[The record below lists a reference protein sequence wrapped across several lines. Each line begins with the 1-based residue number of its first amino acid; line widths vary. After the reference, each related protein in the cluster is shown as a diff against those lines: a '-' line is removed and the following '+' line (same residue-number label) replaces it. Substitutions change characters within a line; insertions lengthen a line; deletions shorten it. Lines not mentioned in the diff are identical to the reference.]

1 MGDASQHEGL
11 ILLVDRLQGDP
22 RPQQANGRRKRMWLT
37 KSTRVF
43 RARADCAAKS
53 LSADSTS
60 SVQERPTAP
69 TCDFRSLAPLY
80 ASSPAALSAA
90 RMLAISASRAD
101 SGCGAELCCK
111 CAAYPSAVSSFWG
124 QVRDHG
130 PAGRCGG
137 GETHR
142 VRGEHRI
149 GESVV
154 PQGLGERI
162 ARGGVQHLPWRR
174 GGWVRRTET
183 QPRTRLG
190 GLRNRSPTYL
200 VAHFGCVGHVADGE
214 PLGCGRIESNE
225 IIRRDISRDQPGQL
239 LQVALETSRSLGH
252 TVWHERLC
260 DGLSYAWRTPRRHG
274 QHCNEPF
281 LIETLMILTSTLSTA
296 LANVSSSSC
305 EAPIPDAEFMLWF
318 KVTRCIRGGLQMY
331 DDENKGLHCITRVS
345 TKGEKHL

>member
-1 MGDASQHEGL
+1 
-11 ILLVDRLQGDP
+11 
-22 RPQQANGRRKRMWLT
+22 MWLT

-43 RARADCAAKS
+43 RADCAAKS

-60 SVQERPTAP
+60 SVQESPTAP

-80 ASSPAALSAA
+80 ASSPAAFSAA

-111 CAAYPSAVSSFWG
+111 CAAYPAGVSSFWVR
-124 QVRDHG
+124 VRDHD
-130 PAGRCGG
+130 PARAGA
-137 GETHR
+137 THR
-142 VRGEHRI
+142 VRGEHCI

-162 ARGGVQHLPWRR
+162 ARGGVQHLPWTRR
-174 GGWVRRTET
+174 RLVRRTET
-183 QPRTRLG
+183 RPRTRLG

-214 PLGCGRIESNE
+214 PFGCGRIESNE

-239 LQVALETSRSLGH
+239 LQVVLETSRSFSP

-274 QHCNEPF
+274 QHCNAPS

-318 KVTRCIRGGLQMY
+318 KVTRCIRGGSKCMT
-331 DDENKGLHCITRVS
+331 TR
-345 TKGEKHL
+345 TKGYIALHVFLPRERSIYRAT